1 MQLSNAPAQIVEAWA
16 TGDSSKTNPIPIPSQ
31 ISVKPGAASWTDGF
45 PPLCNTPL
53 ASGGI
58 PPAKADMNGGLYQMS
73 AVDMWMCAGAG
84 FPYSPTFSSA
94 VGGYPKFARVL
105 KSAGDG
111 YWISTVD
118 NNVTDPDTGGSGWVA
133 ELVPSGATAGSYL
146 GANLTVNA
154 AGQVTAIASGV
165 TSGSNSNGYW
175 TKLPNGMILQFG
187 TITWTGGG
195 TGPNAAFTFPTPF
208 ASTNYAISG
217 SASTL
222 CIGGSPT
229 SSGDIPIL
237 VFFNFSTSGA
247 NWRMDSNGGV
257 NFGSSVTFSWMAMG
271 F

>member
-73 AVDMWMCAGAG
+73 AVDVWMCAGAG

-111 YWISTVD
+111 YWISIVD
-118 NNVTDPDTGGSGWVA
+118 NNVTDPDTGGAGWVG
-133 ELVPSGATAGSYL
+133 ELVPSGVTPGSYS
-146 GANLTVNA
+146 NVTVNA
-154 AGQVTAIASGV
+154 AGQVVSAQASTQSDNLAGAGRVSGTTYTNGSEFPIFVEVVGEQVSGASGNGFLLSAVVNGQTVQVNGPLLNDYTGEPGYGSVSFRVPPGAAYSV
-165 TSGSNSNGYW
+165 T
-175 TKLPNGMILQFG
+175 L
-187 TITWTGGG
+187 
-195 TGPNAAFTFPTPF
+195 
-208 ASTNYAISG
+208 TNYA
-217 SASTL
+217 T
-222 CIGGSPT
+222 SPT
-229 SSGDIPIL
+229 PTIVGWYEVS
-237 VFFNFSTSGA
+237 
-247 NWRMDSNGGV
+247 
-257 NFGSSVTFSWMAMG
+257 
-271 F
+271 